1 MADWTSNSNNALHLS
16 FVRANED
23 KEVLADS
30 ESYEN
35 FHPTFTYPIYGEDEN
50 IYGYSDLVI
59 DLRFASG
66 SLAQFLD
73 VRYSAKVPSSST
85 LDDVRGT
92 LEKFIPEGYYRTES
106 EFLACVE
113 EDGVSFRPLGEKVA
127 SYTRVAP
134 NSATKGKAAAVALP
148 EDDPDAIVYE
158 VWHATWKTPGFREYH
173 RRMQLLILLYIE
185 GGSYINEEEES
196 WEFFVLYEKRKRRT
210 TPVTETYHFVGYSS
224 LYPFYCFPD
233 KVRLRLSQFV
243 IAPPYQHQGHGSALY
258 KAIYEYVLT
267 KPSIAELTV
276 EDPAEAFEDL
286 RDRNDLAML
295 LGHTAFMSEGFGS
308 GAVSHGGGRVGRAR
322 APAKEKGKKAAGGKL
337 GPPADR
343 AWLERWRKELKIAGR
358 QFHRLVEMLIQL
370 RLNPTDTRGA
380 KAYRLQVK
388 ERLYRFNYEVL
399 AQLDE
404 KERLE
409 KLEETF
415 QSVCEDYRRI
425 LAMLR

>member
-1 MADWTSNSNNALHLS
+1 MANWTANSNDALHLS
-16 FVRANED
+16 LVRANKD
-23 KEVLADS
+23 KEVLGDN

-66 SLAQFLD
+66 SLVQFLD
-73 VRYSAKVPSSST
+73 IRYSAKLPSST

-92 LEKFIPEGYYRTES
+92 LEKFITPGYYRTES
-106 EFLACVE
+106 EFLARVE
-113 EDGVSFRPLGEKVA
+113 EDAASFHPPGEKVA

-134 NSATKGKAAAVALP
+134 NSAKKGKGAAVTLP

-158 VWHATWKTPGFREYH
+158 VWHAKWNTPGFREYH
-173 RRMQLLILLYIE
+173 RRMQLFILLLIE
-185 GGSYINEEEES
+185 AGSYINEEEDS
-196 WEFFVLYEKRKRRT
+196 WEFAVLYEKRKRRT
-210 TPVTETYHFVGYSS
+210 TPVIETYHFVGYSS

-243 IAPPYQHQGHGSALY
+243 IVPPYQHQGHGSALY
-258 KAIYEYVLT
+258 RAIYEYVLS
-267 KPSIAELTV
+267 KPTISELTV

-308 GAVSHGGGRVGRAR
+308 DAVSHGGGRVGRAR
-322 APAKEKGKKAAGGKL
+322 NPAKGKAVGKL
-337 GPPADR
+337 GPPSDR
-343 AWLERWRKELKIAGR
+343 VWQERWRKELKMAGR

-370 RLNPTDTRGA
+370 HLNPADARAA

-399 AQLDE
+399 AQLED

-415 QSVCEDYRRI
+415 QTVCEDYRRI